1 MAFDATKQELV
12 ERSLNTIKVENPGAV
27 WLRRQINV
35 GPIPGDQKFAVVGLA
50 LNPAVTVGDQDA
62 LMAAIEGITGI
73 TKSVVLVYGQAPAD
87 SVIPAD
93 KELTLNVRTEYQF
106 RPIPPSPSPPIPSPS
121 PSPAI

>member
-12 ERSLNTIKVENPGAV
+12 ERTLDTIKVENPGAV

-35 GPIPGDQKFAVVGLA
+35 GPVPGDQKFAVVGLA
-50 LNPAVTVGDQDA
+50 LNSAVTVGDQDA

-73 TKSVVLVYGQAPAD
+73 QKAVVLVYGQAPAD

-93 KELTLNVRTEYQF
+93 KELMLNVRTEYQF
-106 RPIPPSPSPPIPSPS
+106 KPIPPSPSPPIPSPS